1 VGRLLTNNHLTGPD
15 LLKEDALAIPTAA
28 DYLLEARKKQREA
41 MRFACEFWEASD
53 LLRCL
58 SLFADQVSATD
69 IGADSG
75 ALEIGISLRRLV
87 TEKCMAR
94 WGAKEERRFRK
105 LDDALYRMHVTL
117 HAGSGTFTWEVR
129 AVGLLVKEEIEAARW
144 PDST

>member
-1 VGRLLTNNHLTGPD
+1 M
-15 LLKEDALAIPTAA
+15 AIPTAA
-28 DYLLEARKKQREA
+28 DYLREARKKHREA

-58 SLFADQVSATD
+58 SIFAEQVSAAD
-69 IGADSG
+69 IDTESG
-75 ALEIGISLRRLV
+75 ALEVGISLRRLV

-94 WGAKEERRFRK
+94 WGAKEEERFCK

-117 HAGSGTFTWEVR
+117 HAGSGAVTWEVR
-129 AVGLLVKEEIEAARW
+129 AAGLLVKEEIEAARW